1 MRWEGQ
7 RESSNIEDRRGMG
20 PARVGSVGGLGI
32 GGILLVLAVSYFTG
46 TNPLTLINM
55 LSGVQSMTESSAPS
69 EPAPTGAS
77 RDQLGKFASVVL
89 ADTETTWK
97 QLLGPEYEEPRLV
110 LFSGGVRSACGTTSS
125 AVGPF
130 YCPGDNKVYLDLTF
144 FNEMAQR
151 LGAPGDFAQAYVIA
165 HEVGHHV
172 QNLTGVAGKITRL
185 QRQASE
191 KDANALSVR
200 MELQAD
206 CYAGVWGYH
215 ANRKRNLIEPGD
227 FEEGLKAAAAIGDD
241 RLQKMGQG
249 YVQPESWTHGSS
261 DQRMTW
267 LRRGLESGDPSVC
280 NTFEGIRS

>member
-7 RESSNIEDRRGMG
+7 RESENVEDRRGMG

-32 GGILLVLAVSYFTG
+32 GGIVLVLAVSYFTG

-69 EPAPTGAS
+69 EPAATGAP

-130 YCPGDNKVYLDLTF
+130 YCP
-144 FNEMAQR
+144 
-151 LGAPGDFAQAYVIA
+151 
-165 HEVGHHV
+165 
-172 QNLTGVAGKITRL
+172 
-185 QRQASE
+185 
-191 KDANALSVR
+191 
-200 MELQAD
+200 
-206 CYAGVWGYH
+206 
-215 ANRKRNLIEPGD
+215 
-227 FEEGLKAAAAIGDD
+227 
-241 RLQKMGQG
+241 
-249 YVQPESWTHGSS
+249 
-261 DQRMTW
+261 
-267 LRRGLESGDPSVC
+267 
-280 NTFEGIRS
+280 